1 MGCLQTKPSS
11 AESPT
16 RGIERMKLQ
25 HGYEAK
31 DGSSLTTGKAGDRPE
46 QADRGSGGR
55 SAVVPTSDAA
65 GAGEVVDVGEKA
77 GGGDGGAVVEEKV
90 GSGGG
95 GGGAAAVQRPR
106 FDPPRPEA
114 SRRGGAVDET
124 VDGWPKWLTDN
135 VRPGVLVGLV
145 PKSADSYDKIAKVII
160 IIFIHLLA

>member
-16 RGIERMKLQ
+16 RGIEKMKLQ

-31 DGSSLTTGKAGDRPE
+31 DGSSRPSGKSGSRRE
-46 QADRGSGGR
+46 QGDRGSGGR
-55 SAVVPTSDAA
+55 GAVVPTSDAA

-77 GGGDGGAVVEEKV
+77 GGGGAAVEKKE

-95 GGGAAAVQRPR
+95 GGGGAVAVPRPR
-106 FDPPRPEA
+106 FDPPRTEA
-114 SRRGGAVDET
+114 SRRGGAVDEM
-124 VDGWPKWLTDN
+124 VDGWPKWFTDN
-135 VRPGVLVGLV
+135 VPPEVLVGLV

-160 IIFIHLLA
+160 IIIHLLA